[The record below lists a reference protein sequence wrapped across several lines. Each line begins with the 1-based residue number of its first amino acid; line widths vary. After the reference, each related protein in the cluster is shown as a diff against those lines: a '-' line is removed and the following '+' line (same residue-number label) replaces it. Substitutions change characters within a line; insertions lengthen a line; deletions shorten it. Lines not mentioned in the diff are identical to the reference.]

1 MAENYFEQF
10 VAPGLQRDA
19 QREQLGMQQ
28 RQLGMDEAKFAYGLQ
43 QQQQQQARQQA
54 FTEQFGKAWASGDK
68 EALVNIGA
76 QFPDQIETI
85 QKAVGFR
92 DDTQKQT
99 IGKLGLELNA
109 AIKSGRTDA
118 AARIIAENAETLRG
132 YGPGYEPETLLQ
144 ELQEDPSALADASD
158 KMSLIALGPKQYY
171 DVMNQRD
178 QQATARRGQDIT
190 ARGQDIQIRGQ
201 NIAASN
207 AAQRLAFDQ
216 GKFAVEMQQALEKAD
231 ELKAEAPKLSVNME
245 KALDSAVGGAATSRS
260 SAASMEELASRW
272 ETDKPT
278 SGIFGSAQSTWNKMT
293 GSDTG
298 LRDLR
303 IRTSQFLN
311 SQALKYLPPGPATD
325 RDVELAR
332 EGVPTNMDDPKL
344 VANWLRAQARNE
356 KRDAAFNDFR
366 AEWISAQ
373 GNPGQAKTAAN
384 ISGLDVKKGESFAA
398 AAKRYMKQAESQVA
412 GGEVGQGIGSG
423 SAPQAAID
431 YLRSNPQMKGAFKAK
446 YGYLPEGM

>member
-1 MAENYFEQF
+1 MQPIDYSSGGLKALQG
-10 VAPGLQRDA
+10 GLQSGIGLREAGMRQQLFDQQQEQQKKQQEFGTA
-19 QREQLGMQQ
+19 LKTAWDSGDQKSMVNLIASNPEQLQTIQGLMGFQDQQ
-28 RQLGMDEAKFAYGLQ
+28 KRQAIGGVATQLMAALDSGGPQAAAGVIQNNAEVLQRMGQDPAALLQ
-43 QQQQQQARQQA
+43 QLQDGPDALRKGAESLMLLTMSPEQVVEHKRKLDDQQ
-54 FTEQFGKAWASGDK
+54 
-68 EALVNIGA
+68 I
-76 QFPDQIETI
+76 
-85 QKAVGFR
+85 
-92 DDTQKQT
+92 
-99 IGKLGLELNA
+99 
-109 AIKSGRTDA
+109 
-118 AARIIAENAETLRG
+118 
-132 YGPGYEPETLLQ
+132 
-144 ELQEDPSALADASD
+144 
-158 KMSLIALGPKQYY
+158 
-171 DVMNQRD
+171 QRD
-178 QQATARRGQDIT
+178 RMSVQM
-190 ARGQDIQIRGQ
+190 RGQDIQLRGQ
-201 NIAASN
+201 NMSAST

-216 GKFAVEMQQALEKAD
+216 GKFGIQMQQAAEKAD
-231 ELKAEAPKLSVNME
+231 ELKASAPKLSVNME
-245 KALDSAVGGAATSRS
+245 KALDSAVGDAATSRS

-344 VANWLRAQARNE
+344 VSNWLRAQARNE

-384 ISGLDVKKGESFAA
+384 ISGLDVKKGESFAS
-398 AAKRYMKQAESQVA
+398 AAKRYMKQSEGQIVGSEQGAGAQSSNQPSTIGRFQV
-412 GGEVGQGIGSG
+412 
-423 SAPQAAID
+423 
-431 YLRSNPQMKGAFKAK
+431 RAK
-446 YGYLPEGM
+446 